1 MNINNKN
8 NRLHFMKKKNYLYL
22 IILIISIIDLNASNI
37 YYKEKQTVKNKV
49 IFFGN
54 SITQVWSDYTNF
66 FLDNGYINKGISGQ
80 TTDQML
86 LRFKKDVVD
95 EDAYCVVIL
104 AGINDLA
111 ENNGP
116 ISLDEIFENIK
127 SMIKIAND
135 NNIRVILS
143 SILPAYKVLWNSG
156 IYPSD
161 DIIVLNKNLK
171 EFCKSG
177 VATYVDYHSSMKD
190 KRNGLKDELTYWR
203 DDFNEYDGVHPNKV
217 GYLKMEK
224 IISKTLK
231 KMI

>member
-1 MNINNKN
+1 
-8 NRLHFMKKKNYLYL
+8 MKKLTFIFCIL
-22 IILIISIIDLNASNI
+22 FIITLSDMNASNI
-37 YYKEKQTVKNKV
+37 DYPRNRAIEKKV

-54 SITQVWSDYTNF
+54 SITQVWSDYTKF
-66 FLDNGYINKGISGQ
+66 FSDNKYVNKGISGQ

-127 SMIKIAND
+127 SMVKIAKD
-135 NNIRVILS
+135 NNIKVILS
-143 SILPAYKVLWNSG
+143 SILPAYEFLWNPG
-156 IYPSD
+156 IYPSN
-161 DIIVLNKNLK
+161 DIIFLNKNLK
-171 EFCKSG
+171 DFCKSG
-177 VATYVDYHSSMKD
+177 KAKYVDYHTSMKD
-190 KRNGLKDELTYWR
+190 ERDGLKDEFTYWR
-203 DDFNEYDGVHPNKV
+203 DDFNGYDGVHPNKK

-231 KMI
+231 KIL

>member
-1 MNINNKN
+1 
-8 NRLHFMKKKNYLYL
+8 MKKSTYIYL
-22 IILIISIIDLNASNI
+22 IIIIISIIDMKASNI
-37 YYKEKQTVKNKV
+37 DHQVKEPLKNKV

-66 FLDNGYINKGISGQ
+66 FSDNGYINKGISGQ

-95 EDAYCVVIL
+95 EEAYCVVIL

-127 SMIKIAND
+127 SMVKIANE
-135 NNIRVILS
+135 NNIKVILS
-143 SILPAYKVLWNSG
+143 SILPAYEFLWNPG

-161 DIIVLNKNLK
+161 DIILLNKNLK

-177 VATYVDYHSSMKD
+177 DATYVNYHSSMKD

-203 DDFNEYDGVHPNKV
+203 DDFNGYDGVHPNKV

-231 KMI
+231 KII

>member
-1 MNINNKN
+1 
-8 NRLHFMKKKNYLYL
+8 MKKLTFIFCIL
-22 IILIISIIDLNASNI
+22 FIITLSDMNASNI
-37 YYKEKQTVKNKV
+37 DYPRNRAIEKKV

-54 SITQVWSDYTNF
+54 SITQVWSDYTKF
-66 FLDNGYINKGISGQ
+66 FSDNKYVNKGISGQ

-127 SMIKIAND
+127 SMVKIAND
-135 NNIRVILS
+135 NNIKVILS
-143 SILPAYKVLWNSG
+143 SILPAYEFLWNPG
-156 IYPSD
+156 IYPSN
-161 DIIVLNKNLK
+161 DIIFLNKNLK
-171 EFCKSG
+171 DFCKSG
-177 VATYVDYHSSMKD
+177 KAKYVDYHTSMKD
-190 KRNGLKDELTYWR
+190 ERDGLKDELTYWR
-203 DDFNEYDGVHPNKV
+203 DDFNGYDGVHPNKK

-231 KMI
+231 KIL

>member
-1 MNINNKN
+1 
-8 NRLHFMKKKNYLYL
+8 MKKLTYLYL
-22 IILIISIIDLNASNI
+22 LSIIISIIDMKGSNI
-37 YYKEKQTVKNKV
+37 NHQRKEPLKNKV

-66 FLDNGYINKGISGQ
+66 FSDNGYINKGISGQ

-95 EDAYCVVIL
+95 EEAYCVVIL

-127 SMIKIAND
+127 SMVKIANE
-135 NNIRVILS
+135 NNIKVILS
-143 SILPAYKVLWNSG
+143 SILPAYEFLWNPG
-156 IYPSD
+156 IYPSN
-161 DIIVLNKNLK
+161 DIILLNKNLK

-177 VATYVDYHSSMKD
+177 YATYVNYHSPMKD
-190 KRNGLKDELTYWR
+190 KRNGLKDEFTYWR
-203 DDFNEYDGVHPNKV
+203 DDFNGYDGVHPNKV

-231 KMI
+231 KIF

>member
-1 MNINNKN
+1 M
-8 NRLHFMKKKNYLYL
+8 
-22 IILIISIIDLNASNI
+22 NASNI
-37 YYKEKQTVKNKV
+37 DYRRNKAIENKV

-54 SITQVWSDYTNF
+54 SITQVWSDYTKF
-66 FLDNGYINKGISGQ
+66 FSDNKYVNKGISGQ

-95 EDAYCVVIL
+95 EEAYCVVIL

-127 SMIKIAND
+127 SMVKIAKD
-135 NNIRVILS
+135 NNIKVILS
-143 SILPAYKVLWNSG
+143 SILPAYEFLWNPG
-156 IYPSD
+156 IYPSN
-161 DIIVLNKNLK
+161 DIIFINKNLK
-171 EFCKSG
+171 DFCKS
-177 VATYVDYHSSMKD
+177 ANIKYVDYHSSMKD

-203 DDFNEYDGVHPNKV
+203 DDFNGYDGVHPNKK

-231 KMI
+231 KIL

>member
-1 MNINNKN
+1 M
-8 NRLHFMKKKNYLYL
+8 
-22 IILIISIIDLNASNI
+22 NASNI
-37 YYKEKQTVKNKV
+37 DYPRNRAIEKKV

-54 SITQVWSDYTNF
+54 SITQVWSDYTKF
-66 FLDNGYINKGISGQ
+66 FSNNKYVNKGISGQ

-95 EDAYCVVIL
+95 EEAYCVVIL

-127 SMIKIAND
+127 SMVKIAKD
-135 NNIRVILS
+135 NNIKVILS
-143 SILPAYKVLWNSG
+143 SILPAYEFLWNPG
-156 IYPSD
+156 IYPSN
-161 DIIVLNKNLK
+161 DIIFLNKNLK
-171 EFCKSG
+171 DFCKSAN
-177 VATYVDYHSSMKD
+177 VKYVDYHSSMKD

-203 DDFNEYDGVHPNKV
+203 DDFNGYDGVHPNKK

-231 KMI
+231 NI

>member
-1 MNINNKN
+1 
-8 NRLHFMKKKNYLYL
+8 MKKKNYLYL

-127 SMIKIAND
+127 SMVKIAKD

-143 SILPAYKVLWNSG
+143 SILPAYKFLWNPG

-161 DIIVLNKNLK
+161 NIIVLNKNLK

-203 DDFNEYDGVHPNKV
+203 DDFNEYDGVHPNKA

-224 IISKTLK
+224 IISKALK
-231 KMI
+231 KIL

>member
-1 MNINNKN
+1 
-8 NRLHFMKKKNYLYL
+8 MKKLTFIFCIL
-22 IILIISIIDLNASNI
+22 FIITLSDMNASNI
-37 YYKEKQTVKNKV
+37 DYPRNRATEKKV

-54 SITQVWSDYTNF
+54 SITQVWSDYTKF
-66 FLDNGYINKGISGQ
+66 FSNNKYVNKGISGQ

-127 SMIKIAND
+127 SMVKIAND
-135 NNIRVILS
+135 NNIKVILS
-143 SILPAYKVLWNSG
+143 SILPAYEFLWNPG
-156 IYPSD
+156 IYPSN
-161 DIIVLNKNLK
+161 DIISLNKNIRD
-171 EFCKSG
+171 FCKSG
-177 VATYVDYHSSMKD
+177 NATYVDYHSSMRD
-190 KRNGLKDELTYWR
+190 KRDGLKDELTYWR
-203 DDFNEYDGVHPNKV
+203 DDFNGYDGVHPNKK

-231 KMI
+231 KIL

>member
-1 MNINNKN
+1 
-8 NRLHFMKKKNYLYL
+8 MKKLTFIFCIL
-22 IILIISIIDLNASNI
+22 FIITLSDMNASNI
-37 YYKEKQTVKNKV
+37 DYPRNRATKKKV

-54 SITQVWSDYTNF
+54 SITQVWSDYTKF
-66 FLDNGYINKGISGQ
+66 FSDNKYVNKGISGQ

-127 SMIKIAND
+127 SMVKIAKD
-135 NNIRVILS
+135 NNIKVILS
-143 SILPAYKVLWNSG
+143 SILPAYEFLWNPG
-156 IYPSD
+156 IYPSN
-161 DIIVLNKNLK
+161 DIIFLNKNLK
-171 EFCKSG
+171 DFCKSG
-177 VATYVDYHSSMKD
+177 KAKYVDYHTSMKD
-190 KRNGLKDELTYWR
+190 ERDGLKDEFTYWR
-203 DDFNEYDGVHPNKV
+203 DDFNGYDGVHPNKK

-231 KMI
+231 KIL

>member
-1 MNINNKN
+1 M
-8 NRLHFMKKKNYLYL
+8 
-22 IILIISIIDLNASNI
+22 NASNI
-37 YYKEKQTVKNKV
+37 DYPRNRAIEKKV

-54 SITQVWSDYTNF
+54 SITQVWSDYTKF
-66 FLDNGYINKGISGQ
+66 FSNNKYVNKGISGQ

-95 EDAYCVVIL
+95 EEAYCVVIL

-116 ISLDEIFENIK
+116 ISLGEIFENIK
-127 SMIKIAND
+127 SMVKIAKD
-135 NNIRVILS
+135 NNIKVILS
-143 SILPAYKVLWNSG
+143 SILPAYEFLWNPG
-156 IYPSD
+156 IYPSN
-161 DIIVLNKNLK
+161 DIIFLNKNLK
-171 EFCKSG
+171 DFCKSAN
-177 VATYVDYHSSMKD
+177 VKYVDYHSSMKD

-203 DDFNEYDGVHPNKV
+203 DDFNGYDGVHPNKK

-231 KMI
+231 KI

>member
-1 MNINNKN
+1 
-8 NRLHFMKKKNYLYL
+8 MKKLTFIFCIL
-22 IILIISIIDLNASNI
+22 FIITLSDMNASNI
-37 YYKEKQTVKNKV
+37 DYPRNRATEKKI

-54 SITQVWSDYTNF
+54 SITQVWSDYTKF
-66 FLDNGYINKGISGQ
+66 FSDNKYVNKGISGQ

-127 SMIKIAND
+127 SMVKIAKD
-135 NNIRVILS
+135 NNIKVILS
-143 SILPAYKVLWNSG
+143 SILPAYEFLWNPG
-156 IYPSD
+156 IYPSN
-161 DIIVLNKNLK
+161 DIIFLNKNLK
-171 EFCKSG
+171 DFCKSG
-177 VATYVDYHSSMKD
+177 KAKYVDYHTSMKD
-190 KRNGLKDELTYWR
+190 ERDGLKDEFTYWR
-203 DDFNEYDGVHPNKV
+203 DDFNGYDGVHPNKK

-231 KMI
+231 KIL